1 MRSQQRL
8 SLLVALPCLFL
19 AASLRRADASATM
32 LSPLALHVGKRV
44 EQLVSR
50 RTYSDSTTVT
60 PGVWKHRDALVAR
73 GGQKNANTRTMT
85 RTTMETLNLLSGGV
99 AGTVSSTITNPLEVI
114 KAQLQSSNTA
124 KGEFITGRGHPLVV
138 AKQIMKKDGIT
149 GFFRGLPPTLVG
161 IIPGRSAYFYAYER
175 TKEWLDPLFPE
186 GTPINAVIS
195 GLSAGIVGNTL
206 TNPVW
211 MIRTRMQILP
221 DASAGQRAYAGYG
234 DAIASIWKNEGLG
247 GFYKG
252 LAASYWGCSEG
263 ALQFLMYEQFKTRLL
278 RRENERR
285 AKQGLPPTQELP
297 KATYFWSAATAKLFA
312 AIAVYP
318 HEVARTRIRE
328 QARDGVYRYTGMWK
342 TLSIIAKEEGT
353 RGLYS
358 GLGVHLLKV
367 VPNSAF
373 MFLTYEMVRSWISTF
388 EIVD

>member
-1 MRSQQRL
+1 MFFALL
-8 SLLVALPCLFL
+8 SL
-19 AASLRRADASATM
+19 AAMADASAPL
-32 LSPLALHVGKRV
+32 LSPLALRVGQRV
-44 EQLVSR
+44 EQLASR
-50 RTYSDSTTVT
+50 RSSTT
-60 PGVWKHRDALVAR
+60 PSRISPDLNSHRNALVAR
-73 GGQKNANTRTMT
+73 GGQNTKPRTMT
-85 RTTMETLNLLSGGV
+85 RATMETLNLLSGGV

-124 KGEFITGRGHPLVV
+124 QGEFITGRGHPLVV
-138 AKQIMKKDGIT
+138 AKQIIKTDGLA

-175 TKEWLDPLFPE
+175 TKEWLDPLLPE
-186 GTPINAVIS
+186 GTPLNAILS

-221 DASAGQRAYAGYG
+221 DAAAGQKAYTGYG

-285 AKQGLPPTQELP
+285 TKKGLPPTSELS

-328 QARDGVYRYTGMWK
+328 QARGGVYRYTGMWQ
-342 TLSIIAKEEGT
+342 TLGVIAKEEGAK
-353 RGLYS
+353 GLYS